1 MQNVSKRTILWIVPL
16 LIIFM
21 LWYMTKPEEGK
32 EYISYIKS
40 AALEGTSVNLESALN
55 GQCDEEEWIYFRTNN
70 RQHVVEFKGAC
81 PVNGQKKAN
90 VNLQFIVEKDL
101 SDFTVGAMLLDGE
114 QQSPELRDQFLKE
127 LLSKTEVA
135 AP

>member
-16 LIIFM
+16 LIIFI
-21 LWYMTKPEEGK
+21 LWYMTKPDEGK

-40 AALEGTSVNLESALN
+40 ATLENGSVNLENALN
-55 GQCDEEEWIYFRTNN
+55 GQCDEEEWVYFRTNN
-70 RQHVVEFKGAC
+70 RQNVVEFKGAC
-81 PVNGQKKAN
+81 PVNGEKKAN

-127 LLSKTEVA
+127 LLSKTEIA

>member
-1 MQNVSKRTILWIVPL
+1 
-16 LIIFM
+16 
-21 LWYMTKPEEGK
+21 MTKPDEGK
-32 EYISYIKS
+32 EYISFIKS
-40 AALEGTSVNLESALN
+40 ATLENGSVNLENALN
-55 GQCDEEEWIYFRTNN
+55 GQCDEEEWVYFRTNN
-70 RQHVVEFKGAC
+70 RQNVVEFKGAC
-81 PVNGQKKAN
+81 PVNGEKKAN

-127 LLSKTEVA
+127 LLSKTEIA